1 MPCMNKNDQRT
12 LMAFMR
18 GKVQHFRKAEVYTFV
33 RPQHVDRAW
42 TSISGFQ
49 TQVLQYIYVFIYL
62 SVSARKSTNDKLG
75 PFTSGR
81 FGDKEML
88 LVLKFDGGKILQK
101 TTKQFGP

>member
-1 MPCMNKNDQRT
+1 MYARST
-12 LMAFMR
+12 WIER
-18 GKVQHFRKAEVYTFV
+18 G
-33 RPQHVDRAW
+33 PQLAA
-42 TSISGFQ
+42 SNE